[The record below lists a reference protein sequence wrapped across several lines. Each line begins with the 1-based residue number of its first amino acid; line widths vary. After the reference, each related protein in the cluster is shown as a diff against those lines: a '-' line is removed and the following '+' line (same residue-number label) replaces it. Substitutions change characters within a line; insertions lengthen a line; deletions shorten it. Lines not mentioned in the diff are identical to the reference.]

1 MTKWKEIK
9 DKPVTW
15 GGYAK
20 LCGIALAAGIIGSA
34 VDDVVSTI
42 GVNTVKDGIHDFFG
56 KIKKNKTE
64 EE

>member
-20 LCGIALAAGIIGSA
+20 LCGIAMAAGTIVSAVNVVSIIG
-34 VDDVVSTI
+34 VDTI
-42 GVNTVKDGIHDFFG
+42 KDGIHDFFG